1 MVLWHAFNSLPT
13 WHRKMVLI
21 LSILVMMLAAWPSER
36 AVATR
41 VDDNEL
47 AVDQQVDDNELA
59 VDQQVDDNELAVDQ
73 QVDEE
78 ALLARAEPVTP
89 PKPRY
94 VTRQVKVRS
103 GDNMGVIFQRL
114 GLSTADLHLIDQLEG
129 TDTLRLL
136 RPGQELTF
144 KLTQGG
150 ELHSLYY
157 PHSLEQALKVS
168 RKDDSFTARAVRLE
182 LDTREASAQGS
193 IRSSFWGAAV
203 EAGMTEDQIMDLA
216 AIFGW
221 DIDFA
226 QDLQPGDSFRV
237 LFEEKYQD
245 EERVASGD
253 ILAAEFI
260 NQGEIYRAVLSEDG
274 NYYTPAGKAMRK
286 SFLRAPVNFKYISSN
301 FNPRRL
307 HPVTGKVRPHNG
319 IDYVAPVGTPIM
331 AAGGGSVVAAGYN
344 QFNGNY
350 VFIKHAGNYVTKYL
364 HLSKR
369 TVNKGQRV
377 KQGQTIGLLGGTG
390 RVTGP
395 HLHYEFVVGGIHK
408 NPRTLILPQA
418 ETLSGNA
425 LSLFKVQARQQLAK
439 LEQPQLQLA
448 QRRDAS

>member
-1 MVLWHAFNSLPT
+1 MVIWHAFNSLPH

-21 LSILVMMLAAWPSER
+21 LSIMVMMLAAWPSEQ

-41 VDDNEL
+41 VDDNG
-47 AVDQQVDDNELA
+47 NELA
-59 VDQQVDDNELAVDQ
+59 IEQ

-78 ALLARAEPVTP
+78 ALLAEAKPVAP
-89 PKPRY
+89 PKPSY
-94 VTRQVKVRS
+94 ITKQVKVRS

-114 GLSTADLHLIDQLEG
+114 GLSTTDLHLIDQLKG

-136 RPGQELTF
+136 KPGQELTF
-144 KLTQGG
+144 KLTKDG

-168 RKDDSFTARAVRLE
+168 RKADSFVARPVKLE
-182 LDTREASAQGS
+182 LDTREQVAKGE

-203 EAGMTEDQIMDLA
+203 DAGMTEDQIMDLA

-237 LFEEKYQD
+237 VYEEKYQD
-245 EERVASGD
+245 DERVASGD
-253 ILAAEFI
+253 ILAAEFV
-260 NQGEIYRAVLSEDG
+260 NQGATYRAVLNEDG
-274 NYYTPAGKAMRK
+274 NYYTPDGKAMRK

-331 AAGGGSVVAAGYN
+331 AAGSGSVVAAGYN

-377 KQGQTIGLLGGTG
+377 KQGQTIGNLGGTG

-395 HLHYEFVVGGIHK
+395 HLHYEFVVGGVHK
-408 NPRTLILPQA
+408 NPRTLNLPQA
-418 ETLSGNA
+418 ETLSGRA
-425 LSLFKVQARQQLAK
+425 LANFKAQAMPQLAK
-439 LEQPQLQLA
+439 LDSPELQLA
-448 QRRDAS
+448 QNKRANGGN

>member
-1 MVLWHAFNSLPT
+1 MVIWHAFNSLPT

-21 LSILVMMLAAWPSER
+21 LSILVMMLAAWPSEQ

-41 VDDNEL
+41 VDDNG
-47 AVDQQVDDNELA
+47 NELA
-59 VDQQVDDNELAVDQ
+59 LRQPAAAAAAT
-73 QVDEE
+73 DEFE
-78 ALLARAEPVTP
+78 AAQPLTP

-94 VTRQVKVRS
+94 ITKQVKVRR
-103 GDNMGVIFQRL
+103 GDNMGVIFQRI
-114 GLSTADLHLIDQLEG
+114 GLNTTDLHLIDQLDG
-129 TDTLRLL
+129 SDPLRMLQ
-136 RPGQELTF
+136 PGQELTF
-144 KLTQGG
+144 KLTEQG

-168 RKDDSFTARAVRLE
+168 RKDDGFVARPVRLE
-182 LDTREASAQGS
+182 LDTREQVAKGE
-193 IRSSFWGAAV
+193 IRSSFWGAAS

-237 LFEEKYQD
+237 VYEDKFQD
-245 EERVASGD
+245 DERVASGD

-260 NQGEIYRAVLSEDG
+260 NQGAIYRAVLNQDG
-274 NYYTPAGKAMRK
+274 NYYTPEGKAMRK

-331 AAGGGSVVAAGYN
+331 AAGSGSVVAAGYN

-395 HLHYEFVVGGIHK
+395 HLHYEFVVGGVHK
-408 NPRTLILPQA
+408 NPRTLTLPQA
-418 ETLSGNA
+418 ETLTGRA
-425 LSLFKVQARQQLAK
+425 LASFKAEAKPQLAK
-439 LEQPQLQLA
+439 LDSNELQLA
-448 QRRDAS
+448 QNKRDSNGS

>member
-1 MVLWHAFNSLPT
+1 MVIWHAFNSLPT

-21 LSILVMMLAAWPSER
+21 LSILVMMLAAWPSEQ

-41 VDDNEL
+41 VDDNG
-47 AVDQQVDDNELA
+47 NELA
-59 VDQQVDDNELAVDQ
+59 LRQPADAAAANDEL
-73 QVDEE
+73 E
-78 ALLARAEPVTP
+78 AAQPLTP

-94 VTRQVKVRS
+94 ITKQVKVRR
-103 GDNMGVIFQRL
+103 GDNMGVIFQRI
-114 GLSTADLHLIDQLEG
+114 GLSTTDLHLIDQLDG
-129 TDTLRLL
+129 SDPLRMLQ
-136 RPGQELTF
+136 PGQELTF
-144 KLTQGG
+144 KLTEQG

-168 RKDDSFTARAVRLE
+168 RKDDSFVARSVKLE
-182 LDTREASAQGS
+182 LDTREQVAKGE
-193 IRSSFWGAAV
+193 IRSSFWGAAS

-237 LFEEKYQD
+237 VYEDKYQD
-245 EERVASGD
+245 DERVASGD

-260 NQGEIYRAVLSEDG
+260 NQGAIYRAVLNQDG
-274 NYYTPAGKAMRK
+274 NYYTPEGKAMRK

-395 HLHYEFVVGGIHK
+395 HLHYEFVVGGVHK
-408 NPRTLILPQA
+408 NPRTLNLPQA
-418 ETLSGNA
+418 ETLTGRA
-425 LSLFKVQARQQLAK
+425 LASFKAQARPQLAK
-439 LEQPQLQLA
+439 LDSTDLQLA
-448 QRRDAS
+448 QNQRDSNGS

>member
-1 MVLWHAFNSLPT
+1 
-13 WHRKMVLI
+13 
-21 LSILVMMLAAWPSER
+21 
-36 AVATR
+36 
-41 VDDNEL
+41 
-47 AVDQQVDDNELA
+47 
-59 VDQQVDDNELAVDQ
+59 
-73 QVDEE
+73 
-78 ALLARAEPVTP
+78 
-89 PKPRY
+89 
-94 VTRQVKVRS
+94 
-103 GDNMGVIFQRL
+103 
-114 GLSTADLHLIDQLEG
+114 
-129 TDTLRLL
+129 
-136 RPGQELTF
+136 
-144 KLTQGG
+144 
-150 ELHSLYY
+150 
-157 PHSLEQALKVS
+157 
-168 RKDDSFTARAVRLE
+168 
-182 LDTREASAQGS
+182 
-193 IRSSFWGAAV
+193 SSFWGAAV

-237 LFEEKYQD
+237 VYQEKFQD
-245 EERVASGD
+245 DERVASGD

-260 NQGEIYRAVLSEDG
+260 NQGAIYRAVLNDDG
-274 NYYTPAGKAMRK
+274 NYYTPEGKAMRK

-377 KQGQTIGLLGGTG
+377 KQGQTIGTLGGTG

-408 NPRTLILPQA
+408 NPRTLNLPQA
-418 ETLSGNA
+418 ETLTGRELAN
-425 LSLFKVQARQQLAK
+425 FKLLATPQLAK
-439 LEQPQLQLA
+439 LDQLDKPELQLA
-448 QRRDAS
+448 QNKRDSNGS

>member
-1 MVLWHAFNSLPT
+1 MVIWHAFNSLPT

-21 LSILVMMLAAWPSER
+21 LSILVMMLAAWPSEQ

-41 VDDNEL
+41 VDDNG
-47 AVDQQVDDNELA
+47 NELA
-59 VDQQVDDNELAVDQ
+59 LRQPADAAAATDEL
-73 QVDEE
+73 E
-78 ALLARAEPVTP
+78 AAQSLSP

-94 VTRQVKVRS
+94 ITKQVKVRR
-103 GDNMGVIFQRL
+103 GDNMGVIFQRI
-114 GLSTADLHLIDQLEG
+114 GLNTTDLHLIDQLDG
-129 TDTLRLL
+129 SDPLRMLQ
-136 RPGQELTF
+136 PGQELTF
-144 KLTQGG
+144 KLTEQG

-168 RKDDSFTARAVRLE
+168 RKDDGFVARPVRLE
-182 LDTREASAQGS
+182 LDTREQVAKGE
-193 IRSSFWGAAV
+193 IRSSFWGAAS

-237 LFEEKYQD
+237 VYEDKYQD
-245 EERVASGD
+245 DERVASGD

-260 NQGEIYRAVLSEDG
+260 NQGAIYRAVLNQDG
-274 NYYTPAGKAMRK
+274 NYYTPEGKAMRK

-331 AAGGGSVVAAGYN
+331 AAGSGSVVAAGYN

-395 HLHYEFVVGGIHK
+395 HLHYEFVVGGVHK
-408 NPRTLILPQA
+408 NPRTLTLPQA
-418 ETLSGNA
+418 ETLTGRA
-425 LSLFKVQARQQLAK
+425 LASFKAEARPQLAK
-439 LEQPQLQLA
+439 LDSNELQLA
-448 QRRDAS
+448 QNKRDSNGS

>member
-1 MVLWHAFNSLPT
+1 MIIWNAFNSLPT

-21 LSILVMMLAAWPSER
+21 LSIMVMMLAAWPSEQ

-41 VDDNEL
+41 VNGDEQL
-47 AVDQQVDDNELA
+47 ADASPLDEGEAQPQALA
-59 VDQQVDDNELAVDQ
+59 ER
-73 QVDEE
+73 
-78 ALLARAEPVTP
+78 RA
-89 PKPRY
+89 KPSY
-94 VTRQVKVRS
+94 ITKQVKVRA
-103 GDNMGVIFQRL
+103 GDNMQVIFQRL
-114 GLSTADLHLIDQLEG
+114 GLSAGDLYLIAQLDA
-129 TDTLRLL
+129 TNPLRALQ
-136 RPGQELTF
+136 PGQELTF
-144 KLTQGG
+144 KLTRNGD
-150 ELHSLYY
+150 LHSLYY

-168 RKDDSFTARAVRLE
+168 RKAEGFVARAVKLE
-182 LDTREASAQGS
+182 LDTREQVARGE

-203 EAGMTEDQIMDLA
+203 EAGMNEDQIMDLA

-237 LFEEKYQD
+237 VYQEKYQD
-245 EERVASGD
+245 DERVASGD
-253 ILAAEFI
+253 ILAAEFV
-260 NQGEIYRAVLSEDG
+260 NQGAAYRAVLNEDG
-274 NYYTPAGKAMRK
+274 NYYTPEGKAMRK

-307 HPVTGKVRPHNG
+307 HPVTGKIRPHNG

-331 AAGGGSVVAAGYN
+331 AAGSGSVVAAGYN

-377 KQGQTIGLLGGTG
+377 KQGQTIGNLGGTG

-395 HLHYEFVVGGIHK
+395 HLHYEFVVGGVHK
-408 NPRTLILPQA
+408 NPRTLSLPQA
-418 ETLSGNA
+418 ETLTGRELAS
-425 LSLFKVQARQQLAK
+425 FKAQAMPQLAK
-439 LEQPQLQLA
+439 LGSPELQLA
-448 QRRDAS
+448 QNKRDNGGS

>member
-21 LSILVMMLAAWPSER
+21 LSIMIMMLAAWPSEQ

-41 VDDNEL
+41 VDDN
-47 AVDQQVDDNELA
+47 DNELA
-59 VDQQVDDNELAVDQ
+59 VEQR
-73 QVDEE
+73 VDEE

-89 PKPRY
+89 PKPSY
-94 VTRQVKVRS
+94 VTKQVKVRR
-103 GDNMGVIFQRL
+103 GDNMQVIFQRL
-114 GLSTADLHLIDQLEG
+114 GLSASDLYLIAQLEA
-129 TDTLRLL
+129 TNPLRTLQ
-136 RPGQELTF
+136 PGQELTF
-144 KLTQGG
+144 KLTRNGD
-150 ELHSLYY
+150 LHSLYY

-168 RKDDSFTARAVRLE
+168 RKAEGFVARPVKLE
-182 LDTREASAQGS
+182 LDTREQVARGE

-203 EAGMTEDQIMDLA
+203 DAGMTEDQIMDLA

-237 LFEEKYQD
+237 VYQDKYQD
-245 EERVASGD
+245 DERVASGD
-253 ILAAEFI
+253 ILAAEFV
-260 NQGEIYRAVLSEDG
+260 NQGAIYRAVLNTDG
-274 NYYTPAGKAMRK
+274 NYYTPDGKAMRK

-331 AAGGGSVVAAGYN
+331 AAGSGSVVAAGYN

-395 HLHYEFVVGGIHK
+395 HLHYEFVVGGVHK
-408 NPRTLILPQA
+408 NPRTLTLPQA
-418 ETLSGNA
+418 ETLSGRA
-425 LSLFKVQARQQLAK
+425 LANFKAQAMPQLAK
-439 LEQPQLQLA
+439 LDSTELQLA
-448 QRRDAS
+448 QNKRDSNGG

>member
-1 MVLWHAFNSLPT
+1 MVIWHAFNSLPH

-21 LSILVMMLAAWPSER
+21 LSIMIMMLAAWPSEQ

-41 VDDNEL
+41 VDENGNEIAL
-47 AVDQQVDDNELA
+47 RQQQEENGDDNLPQDDITADA
-59 VDQQVDDNELAVDQ
+59 VQPA
-73 QVDEE
+73 
-78 ALLARAEPVTP
+78 TP
-89 PKPRY
+89 PKPSY
-94 VTRQVKVRS
+94 VTKHVKVRR

-114 GLSTADLHLIDQLEG
+114 GLSTTDLHLIDQL
-129 TDTLRLL
+129 DDSNPLRMLQ
-136 RPGQELTF
+136 PGQELTF
-144 KLTQGG
+144 KLTEDGQ
-150 ELHSLYY
+150 LHSLYY

-168 RKDDSFTARAVRLE
+168 RKDDTFVARSVKIA
-182 LDTREASAQGS
+182 LDTREQVTKGE
-193 IRSSFWGAAV
+193 IRSSFWSSAV

-237 LFEEKYQD
+237 VYEDKFRD
-245 EERVASGD
+245 DERVASGD
-253 ILAAEFI
+253 ILAAEFV
-260 NQGEIYRAVLSEDG
+260 NQGTAYRAVLNEDG
-274 NYYTPAGKAMRK
+274 NYYTPEGKAMRK

-307 HPVTGKVRPHNG
+307 HPVTGKIRPHNG

-331 AAGGGSVVAAGYN
+331 AAGSGNVVAAGYN

-395 HLHYEFVVGGIHK
+395 HLHYEFVVGGVHK
-408 NPRTLILPQA
+408 NPRTLNLPQA
-418 ETLSGNA
+418 ESLSGRELANFRKLA
-425 LSLFKVQARQQLAK
+425 TPQLAK
-439 LEQPQLQLA
+439 LDSPELQLA
-448 QRRDAS
+448 QNKRESRGN

>member
-1 MVLWHAFNSLPT
+1 MIIWNAFNSLPT

-21 LSILVMMLAAWPSER
+21 LSIMVMMLAAWPSEQ

-41 VDDNEL
+41 VNDDEPL
-47 AVDQQVDDNELA
+47 ADASPLEDGEAQPQALA
-59 VDQQVDDNELAVDQ
+59 QKSA
-73 QVDEE
+73 
-78 ALLARAEPVTP
+78 
-89 PKPRY
+89 KPSY
-94 VTRQVKVRS
+94 VTKQVKVRA
-103 GDNMGVIFQRL
+103 GDNMQVIFQRL
-114 GLSTADLHLIDQLEG
+114 GLSASDLYLIAQLEA
-129 TDTLRLL
+129 TNPLRTLQ
-136 RPGQELTF
+136 PGQELTF
-144 KLTQGG
+144 KLTKSGDLQ
-150 ELHSLYY
+150 SLYY

-168 RKDDSFTARAVRLE
+168 RKAEGFVAKPVKLE
-182 LDTREASAQGS
+182 LDTREQVAKGE
-193 IRSSFWGAAV
+193 IRSSFWGAAA

-237 LFEEKYQD
+237 VYQDKYQD
-245 EERVASGD
+245 DERVASGD

-260 NQGEIYRAVLSEDG
+260 NQGAIYRAVLNEDG
-274 NYYTPAGKAMRK
+274 NYYTPEGKAMRK

-350 VFIKHAGNYVTKYL
+350 VFIKHAGNFVTKYL

-395 HLHYEFVVGGIHK
+395 HLHYEFVVGGVHK
-408 NPRTLILPQA
+408 NPRTLNLPQA
-418 ETLSGNA
+418 ETLSGRELANFRA
-425 LSLFKVQARQQLAK
+425 MAMPQLAK
-439 LEQPQLQLA
+439 LGSSELQLA
-448 QRRDAS
+448 QHKQDSGDI

>member
-1 MVLWHAFNSLPT
+1 MIIWNAFNALPT

-21 LSILVMMLAAWPSER
+21 LSIMVMMLAAWPSER

-41 VDDNEL
+41 VDDNSGEL
-47 AVDQQVDDNELA
+47 AAESQPDDA
-59 VDQQVDDNELAVDQ
+59 D
-73 QVDEE
+73 
-78 ALLARAEPVTP
+78 LLAQTTTP
-89 PKPRY
+89 PKPHY
-94 VTRQVKVRS
+94 ITKQVKVRR
-103 GDNMGVIFQRL
+103 GDNMGVIFQRI
-114 GLSTADLHLIDQLEG
+114 GLSTTDLHLIDQLDG
-129 TDTLRLL
+129 SDPLRMLQ
-136 RPGQELTF
+136 PGQELTF
-144 KLTQGG
+144 KLTENGDLQ
-150 ELHSLYY
+150 SLYY

-168 RKDDSFTARAVRLE
+168 RKADTFLARNLKIA
-182 LDTREASAQGS
+182 LDTREQVSKGE

-237 LFEEKYQD
+237 VYEDKFRD
-245 EERVASGD
+245 DERVASGD
-253 ILAAEFI
+253 ILAAEFV
-260 NQGEIYRAVLSEDG
+260 NDGAIYRAVLNRDG
-274 NYYTPAGKAMRK
+274 NYYTPEGKAMRK

-307 HPVTGKVRPHNG
+307 HPVTGKIRPHNG

-331 AAGGGSVVAAGYN
+331 AAGSGSVVAAGYN

-364 HLSKR
+364 HLTKR

-377 KQGQTIGLLGGTG
+377 KQGQTIGTLGGTG

-408 NPRTLILPQA
+408 NPRTLTLPQA
-418 ETLSGNA
+418 ETLSGRELAN
-425 LSLFKVQARQQLAK
+425 FKKLAMPQLAK
-439 LEQPQLQLA
+439 LDNPELQLA
-448 QRRDAS
+448 QNKRDSRGN

>member
-1 MVLWHAFNSLPT
+1 MVIWHAFNSLPT

-21 LSILVMMLAAWPSER
+21 LSILVMMLAAWPSEQ

-41 VDDNEL
+41 VDDNG
-47 AVDQQVDDNELA
+47 NELA
-59 VDQQVDDNELAVDQ
+59 LRQPADAAAANDEL
-73 QVDEE
+73 E
-78 ALLARAEPVTP
+78 AAQPLTP

-94 VTRQVKVRS
+94 ITKQVKVRR
-103 GDNMGVIFQRL
+103 GDNMGVIFQRI
-114 GLSTADLHLIDQLEG
+114 GLSTTDLHLIDQLDG
-129 TDTLRLL
+129 SDPLRMLQ
-136 RPGQELTF
+136 PGQELTF
-144 KLTQGG
+144 KLTEQG

-168 RKDDSFTARAVRLE
+168 RKDDSFVARSVKLE
-182 LDTREASAQGS
+182 LDTREQVAKGE
-193 IRSSFWGAAV
+193 IRSSFWGAAS

-237 LFEEKYQD
+237 VYEDKFQD
-245 EERVASGD
+245 DERVASGD

-260 NQGEIYRAVLSEDG
+260 NQGAIYRAVLNQDG
-274 NYYTPAGKAMRK
+274 NYYTPEGKAMRK

-395 HLHYEFVVGGIHK
+395 HLHYEFVVGGVHK
-408 NPRTLILPQA
+408 NPRTLNLPQA
-418 ETLSGNA
+418 ETLTGRA
-425 LSLFKVQARQQLAK
+425 LASFKAQARPQLAK
-439 LEQPQLQLA
+439 LDSTDLQLA
-448 QRRDAS
+448 QNQRDSNGS

>member
-1 MVLWHAFNSLPT
+1 MIIWNAFNSLPT

-21 LSILVMMLAAWPSER
+21 LSILVMMLAAWPSEQ

-41 VDDNEL
+41 VDGEQEETATLDQAEAQPQAL
-47 AVDQQVDDNELA
+47 AQQ
-59 VDQQVDDNELAVDQ
+59 
-73 QVDEE
+73 
-78 ALLARAEPVTP
+78 T
-89 PKPRY
+89 PKPSY
-94 VTRQVKVRS
+94 ITRLVKVRQ

-114 GLSTADLHLIDQLEG
+114 GLSTTDLHLIDQIDEAN
-129 TDTLRLL
+129 TLRML

-144 KLTQGG
+144 KLTQSGA
-150 ELHSLYY
+150 LHSLYY

-168 RKDDSFTARAVRLE
+168 RKDDGFVARPVKLE
-182 LDTREASAQGS
+182 LDTREQVARGE
-193 IRSSFWGAAV
+193 IRSSFWGAAA

-237 LFEEKYQD
+237 VYEDKYQD

-260 NQGEIYRAVLSEDG
+260 NQGAIYRAVLNEDG
-274 NYYTPAGKAMRK
+274 NYYTPEGKAMRK

-331 AAGGGSVVAAGYN
+331 AAGSGNVVAAGYN

-377 KQGQTIGLLGGTG
+377 RQGQTIGLLGGTG

-395 HLHYEFVVGGIHK
+395 HLHYEFVVGGVHK
-408 NPRTLILPQA
+408 NPRTLDLPQA
-418 ETLSGNA
+418 ETLSGRA
-425 LSLFKVQARQQLAK
+425 LASFKAQSQPQLAK
-439 LEQPQLQLA
+439 LDGGELQLA
-448 QRRDAS
+448 RHKADDES

>member
-1 MVLWHAFNSLPT
+1 MVIWHAFNSLPH

-21 LSILVMMLAAWPSER
+21 LSIMIMMLAAWPSEQ

-41 VDDNEL
+41 VDENGNEIAL
-47 AVDQQVDDNELA
+47 QEEGSDDKQPSADISADAQQPL
-59 VDQQVDDNELAVDQ
+59 
-73 QVDEE
+73 
-78 ALLARAEPVTP
+78 TP
-89 PKPRY
+89 PKPTY
-94 VTRQVKVRS
+94 ITKQVKVRS
-103 GDNMGVIFQRL
+103 GDNMGVIFQRI
-114 GLSTADLHLIDQLEG
+114 GLSTTDLHLIDQLDG
-129 TDTLRLL
+129 SDPLRMLQ
-136 RPGQELTF
+136 PGQELTF
-144 KLTQGG
+144 KLTEDGQ
-150 ELHSLYY
+150 LHSLYY

-168 RKDDSFTARAVRLE
+168 RKDDTFVARNVKIA
-182 LDTREASAQGS
+182 LDTREQVSKGE

-203 EAGMTEDQIMDLA
+203 DAGMTEDQIMDLA

-237 LFEEKYQD
+237 VYEDKFRD
-245 EERVASGD
+245 DERVASGD
-253 ILAAEFI
+253 ILAAEFV
-260 NQGEIYRAVLSEDG
+260 NQGTAYRAVLNEDG
-274 NYYTPAGKAMRK
+274 NYYTPEGKAMRK

-307 HPVTGKVRPHNG
+307 HPVTGKIRPHNG

-331 AAGGGSVVAAGYN
+331 AAGSGSVVAAGYN

-395 HLHYEFVVGGIHK
+395 HLHYEFVVGGVHK
-408 NPRTLILPQA
+408 NPRTLTLPQA
-418 ETLSGNA
+418 ESLSGRELANFRKLA
-425 LSLFKVQARQQLAK
+425 TPQLAK
-439 LEQPQLQLA
+439 LASPELQLA
-448 QRRDAS
+448 QNKRESRGS

>member
-1 MVLWHAFNSLPT
+1 MVIWHAFNSLPH

-21 LSILVMMLAAWPSER
+21 LSIMVMMLAAWPSEQ

-41 VDDNEL
+41 VDDNG
-47 AVDQQVDDNELA
+47 NELA
-59 VDQQVDDNELAVDQ
+59 MEQ

-78 ALLARAEPVTP
+78 ALLAEAKPVAP
-89 PKPRY
+89 PKPSY
-94 VTRQVKVRS
+94 ITKQVKVRS

-114 GLSTADLHLIDQLEG
+114 GLSTTDLHLIDQLNG

-136 RPGQELTF
+136 KPGQELTF
-144 KLTQGG
+144 KLTKDG

-168 RKDDSFTARAVRLE
+168 RKADSFVARPVKLE
-182 LDTREASAQGS
+182 LDTREQVAKGE

-203 EAGMTEDQIMDLA
+203 DAGMTEDQIMDLA

-237 LFEEKYQD
+237 VYEEKYQD
-245 EERVASGD
+245 DERVASGD
-253 ILAAEFI
+253 ILAAEFV
-260 NQGEIYRAVLSEDG
+260 NQGATYRAVLNEDG
-274 NYYTPAGKAMRK
+274 NYYTPDGKAMRK

-331 AAGGGSVVAAGYN
+331 AAGSGSVVAAGYN

-395 HLHYEFVVGGIHK
+395 HLHYEFVVGGVHK
-408 NPRTLILPQA
+408 NPRTLNLPQA
-418 ETLSGNA
+418 ESLSGRA
-425 LSLFKVQARQQLAK
+425 LANFKAQAMPQLAK
-439 LEQPQLQLA
+439 LDSPELQLA
-448 QRRDAS
+448 QNKRANGGS

>member
-1 MVLWHAFNSLPT
+1 MVIWHAFNSLPT

-21 LSILVMMLAAWPSER
+21 LSILVMMLAAWPSEQ

-41 VDDNEL
+41 VDDNG
-47 AVDQQVDDNELA
+47 NELA
-59 VDQQVDDNELAVDQ
+59 LRQPADAAAANDEL
-73 QVDEE
+73 E
-78 ALLARAEPVTP
+78 AAQPLTP

-94 VTRQVKVRS
+94 ITKQVKVRR
-103 GDNMGVIFQRL
+103 GDNMGVIFQRI
-114 GLSTADLHLIDQLEG
+114 GLSTTDLHLIDQLDG
-129 TDTLRLL
+129 SDPLRMLQ
-136 RPGQELTF
+136 PGQELTF
-144 KLTQGG
+144 KLTEQG

-168 RKDDSFTARAVRLE
+168 RKDDSFVAKSVKLE
-182 LDTREASAQGS
+182 LDTREQVAKGE
-193 IRSSFWGAAV
+193 IRSSFWGAAS

-237 LFEEKYQD
+237 VYEDKFQD
-245 EERVASGD
+245 DERVASGD

-260 NQGEIYRAVLSEDG
+260 NQGAIYRAVLNQDG
-274 NYYTPAGKAMRK
+274 NYYTPEGKAMRK

-301 FNPRRL
+301 FNPHRL

-395 HLHYEFVVGGIHK
+395 HLHYEFVVGGVHK
-408 NPRTLILPQA
+408 NPRTLTLPQA
-418 ETLSGNA
+418 ETLTGRA
-425 LSLFKVQARQQLAK
+425 LASFKAQARPQLAK
-439 LEQPQLQLA
+439 LDSTDLQLA
-448 QRRDAS
+448 QNQRDSNGS

>member
-1 MVLWHAFNSLPT
+1 MVIWHAFNALPH

-21 LSILVMMLAAWPSER
+21 LSIMIMMLAAWPSEQ

-41 VDDNEL
+41 VDENGNEIAL
-47 AVDQQVDDNELA
+47 RQQQEENGDDNLPQDDITADA
-59 VDQQVDDNELAVDQ
+59 VQPA
-73 QVDEE
+73 
-78 ALLARAEPVTP
+78 TP
-89 PKPRY
+89 PKPNY
-94 VTRQVKVRS
+94 VTKHVKVRR

-114 GLSTADLHLIDQLEG
+114 GLSTTDLHLIDQL
-129 TDTLRLL
+129 DDSNPLRMLQ
-136 RPGQELTF
+136 PGQELTF
-144 KLTQGG
+144 KLTEDGQ
-150 ELHSLYY
+150 LHSLYY

-168 RKDDSFTARAVRLE
+168 RKDDTFVARSVKIA
-182 LDTREASAQGS
+182 LDTREQVTKGE
-193 IRSSFWGAAV
+193 IRSSFWSSAV

-237 LFEEKYQD
+237 VYEDKFRD
-245 EERVASGD
+245 DERVASGD
-253 ILAAEFI
+253 ILAAEFV
-260 NQGEIYRAVLSEDG
+260 NQGTAYRAVLNEDG
-274 NYYTPAGKAMRK
+274 NYYTPEGKAMRK

-307 HPVTGKVRPHNG
+307 HPVTGKIRPHNG

-331 AAGGGSVVAAGYN
+331 AAGSGNVVAAGYN

-395 HLHYEFVVGGIHK
+395 HLHYEFVVGGVHK
-408 NPRTLILPQA
+408 NPRTLNLPQA
-418 ETLSGNA
+418 ESLSGRELANFRKLA
-425 LSLFKVQARQQLAK
+425 TPQLAK
-439 LEQPQLQLA
+439 LDNPELQLA
-448 QRRDAS
+448 QNKRDSRGN

>member
-1 MVLWHAFNSLPT
+1 MVLWHAFNSLPH

-21 LSILVMMLAAWPSER
+21 LSIMVMMLAAWPSEQ

-41 VDDNEL
+41 VDDN
-47 AVDQQVDDNELA
+47 DNELA
-59 VDQQVDDNELAVDQ
+59 VEQ

-78 ALLARAEPVTP
+78 AQLARAEPVTP

-103 GDNMGVIFQRL
+103 GDNMGLIFQRL

-136 RPGQELTF
+136 KPGQELTF
-144 KLTQGG
+144 KLTKGG

-157 PHSLEQALKVS
+157 PHSLEQALKVN
-168 RKDDSFTARAVRLE
+168 RRDDGFVARPVKIE
-182 LDTREASAQGS
+182 LDTREQVAQGE
-193 IRSSFWGAAV
+193 IRSSFWSSAV

-237 LFEEKYQD
+237 VYQDKYQD
-245 EERVASGD
+245 DERVASGD
-253 ILAAEFI
+253 ILAAEFV
-260 NQGEIYRAVLSEDG
+260 NQGAIYRAVLNTDG
-274 NYYTPAGKAMRK
+274 NYYTPDGKAMRK

-395 HLHYEFVVGGIHK
+395 HLHYEFVVGGVHK
-408 NPRTLILPQA
+408 NPRTLNLPQA
-418 ETLSGNA
+418 ESLSGRA
-425 LSLFKVQARQQLAK
+425 LASFKAQAMPQLAK
-439 LEQPQLQLA
+439 LDSPELQLA
-448 QRRDAS
+448 RNKGNGDDS

>member
-1 MVLWHAFNSLPT
+1 
-13 WHRKMVLI
+13 MVLI
-21 LSILVMMLAAWPSER
+21 LSIMIMMLAAWPSEQ

-41 VDDNEL
+41 VDDN
-47 AVDQQVDDNELA
+47 DNELA
-59 VDQQVDDNELAVDQ
+59 VEQR
-73 QVDEE
+73 VDEE

-89 PKPRY
+89 PKPSY
-94 VTRQVKVRS
+94 VTKQVKVRR
-103 GDNMGVIFQRL
+103 GDNMQVIFQRL
-114 GLSTADLHLIDQLEG
+114 GLSASDLYLIAQLEA
-129 TDTLRLL
+129 TNPLRTLQ
-136 RPGQELTF
+136 PGQELTF
-144 KLTQGG
+144 KLTRNGD
-150 ELHSLYY
+150 LHSLYY

-168 RKDDSFTARAVRLE
+168 RKAEGFVARPVKLE
-182 LDTREASAQGS
+182 LDTREQVARGE

-203 EAGMTEDQIMDLA
+203 DAGMTEDQIMDLA

-237 LFEEKYQD
+237 VYEEKYQD
-245 EERVASGD
+245 DERVASGD
-253 ILAAEFI
+253 ILAAEFV
-260 NQGEIYRAVLSEDG
+260 NQGATYRAVLNEDG
-274 NYYTPAGKAMRK
+274 NYYTPEGKAMRK

-331 AAGGGSVVAAGYN
+331 AAGSGSVVAAGYN

-395 HLHYEFVVGGIHK
+395 HLHYEFVVGGVHK
-408 NPRTLILPQA
+408 NPRTLTLPQA
-418 ETLSGNA
+418 ETLSGRA
-425 LSLFKVQARQQLAK
+425 LANFKAQAMPQLAK
-439 LEQPQLQLA
+439 LDSTELQLA
-448 QRRDAS
+448 QNKRDSNGG

>member
-41 VDDNEL
+41 VDDN
-47 AVDQQVDDNELA
+47 DNERA
-59 VDQQVDDNELAVDQ
+59 VEQ

-425 LSLFKVQARQQLAK
+425 LSRFKVQARQQLAK

>member
-1 MVLWHAFNSLPT
+1 MIIWNAFNSLPT

-21 LSILVMMLAAWPSER
+21 LSIMVMMLAAWPSEQ

-41 VDDNEL
+41 VNGDEQL
-47 AVDQQVDDNELA
+47 ADTSPLDEGEAQPQALA
-59 VDQQVDDNELAVDQ
+59 ER
-73 QVDEE
+73 
-78 ALLARAEPVTP
+78 RA
-89 PKPRY
+89 KPSY
-94 VTRQVKVRS
+94 ITKQVKVRA
-103 GDNMGVIFQRL
+103 GDNMQVIFQRL
-114 GLSTADLHLIDQLEG
+114 GLSAGDLYLIAQLDA
-129 TDTLRLL
+129 TNPLRALQ
-136 RPGQELTF
+136 PGQELTF
-144 KLTQGG
+144 KLTRNGD
-150 ELHSLYY
+150 LHSLYY

-168 RKDDSFTARAVRLE
+168 RKAEGFVARAVKLE
-182 LDTREASAQGS
+182 LDTREQVARGE

-203 EAGMTEDQIMDLA
+203 EAGMNEDQIMDLA

-237 LFEEKYQD
+237 VYQEKYQD
-245 EERVASGD
+245 DERVASGD
-253 ILAAEFI
+253 ILAAEFV
-260 NQGEIYRAVLSEDG
+260 NQGAAYRAVLNEDG
-274 NYYTPAGKAMRK
+274 NYYTPEGKAMRK

-307 HPVTGKVRPHNG
+307 HPVTGKIRPHNG

-331 AAGGGSVVAAGYN
+331 AAGSGSVVAAGYN

-377 KQGQTIGLLGGTG
+377 KQGQTIGNLGGTG

-395 HLHYEFVVGGIHK
+395 HLHYEFVVGGVHK
-408 NPRTLILPQA
+408 NPRTLSLPQA
-418 ETLSGNA
+418 ETLTGRELAS
-425 LSLFKVQARQQLAK
+425 FKAQAMPQLAK
-439 LEQPQLQLA
+439 LGSPELQLA
-448 QRRDAS
+448 QNKRDNGGS

>member
-1 MVLWHAFNSLPT
+1 MIIWNAFNSLPT

-21 LSILVMMLAAWPSER
+21 LSIMVMMLAAWPSEQ

-41 VDDNEL
+41 VNDDDPL
-47 AVDQQVDDNELA
+47 ADASPLDDGEAQPQALA
-59 VDQQVDDNELAVDQ
+59 QKA
-73 QVDEE
+73 
-78 ALLARAEPVTP
+78 A
-89 PKPRY
+89 KPSY
-94 VTRQVKVRS
+94 VTKQVKVRA
-103 GDNMGVIFQRL
+103 GDNMQVIFQRL
-114 GLSTADLHLIDQLEG
+114 GLSASDLYLIAQLE
-129 TDTLRLL
+129 TTNPLRTLQ
-136 RPGQELTF
+136 PGQELTF
-144 KLTQGG
+144 KLTKGG
-150 ELHSLYY
+150 DLHSLYY

-168 RKDDSFTARAVRLE
+168 RKAEGFVARQVKLE
-182 LDTREASAQGS
+182 LDTREQVAKGE
-193 IRSSFWGAAV
+193 IRSSFWGAAA

-237 LFEEKYQD
+237 VYQDKYQD
-245 EERVASGD
+245 DERVASGD

-260 NQGEIYRAVLSEDG
+260 NQGAIYRAVLNEDG
-274 NYYTPAGKAMRK
+274 NYYTPEGKAMRK

-364 HLSKR
+364 HLSKLS
-369 TVNKGQRV
+369 VNKGQRV

-395 HLHYEFVVGGIHK
+395 HLHYEFVVGGVHK
-408 NPRTLILPQA
+408 NPRTLDLPQA
-418 ETLSGNA
+418 ETLSGRELA
-425 LSLFKVQARQQLAK
+425 SFKAQAMPQLAK
-439 LEQPQLQLA
+439 LDSSELQLA
-448 QRRDAS
+448 QHKQDSGGI

>member
-1 MVLWHAFNSLPT
+1 MVIWHAFNSLPT

-21 LSILVMMLAAWPSER
+21 LSILVMMLAAWPSEQ

-41 VDDNEL
+41 VDDNG
-47 AVDQQVDDNELA
+47 NELA
-59 VDQQVDDNELAVDQ
+59 LRQPADAAAANDEL
-73 QVDEE
+73 E
-78 ALLARAEPVTP
+78 AAQPLTP

-94 VTRQVKVRS
+94 ITKQVKVRR
-103 GDNMGVIFQRL
+103 GDNMGVIFQRI
-114 GLSTADLHLIDQLEG
+114 GLNTTDLHLIDQLDG
-129 TDTLRLL
+129 SDPLRMLQ
-136 RPGQELTF
+136 PGQELTF
-144 KLTQGG
+144 KLTEQG

-157 PHSLEQALKVS
+157 PHSLEQARRVS
-168 RKDDSFTARAVRLE
+168 RKDDSFVARSVKRG
-182 LDTREASAQGS
+182 LDTREQVAKGE
-193 IRSSFWGAAV
+193 IRSSFWGAAS

-237 LFEEKYQD
+237 VYEDKYQD
-245 EERVASGD
+245 DERVASGD

-260 NQGEIYRAVLSEDG
+260 NQGAIYRAVLNQDG
-274 NYYTPAGKAMRK
+274 NYYTPEGKAMRK

-395 HLHYEFVVGGIHK
+395 HLHYEFVVGGVHK
-408 NPRTLILPQA
+408 NPRTLNLPQA
-418 ETLSGNA
+418 ETLTGRA
-425 LSLFKVQARQQLAK
+425 LASFKAQARPQLAK
-439 LEQPQLQLA
+439 LDSTELQLA
-448 QRRDAS
+448 QNQRDSNGS

>member
-1 MVLWHAFNSLPT
+1 MVIWHAFNALPH

-21 LSILVMMLAAWPSER
+21 LSIMIMMLAAWPSEQ

-41 VDDNEL
+41 VDENGNEIALREPANDNALNDEL
-47 AVDQQVDDNELA
+47 PA
-59 VDQQVDDNELAVDQ
+59 
-73 QVDEE
+73 E
-78 ALLARAEPVTP
+78 AAQPVTP

-94 VTRQVKVRS
+94 ITKQVKVRR

-114 GLSTADLHLIDQLEG
+114 GLSTTDLHLIDQLEG
-129 TDTLRLL
+129 SDPLRMLQ
-136 RPGQELTF
+136 PGQELTF
-144 KLTQGG
+144 KLTENG

-168 RKDDSFTARAVRLE
+168 RKEETFVARNVKIA
-182 LDTREASAQGS
+182 LDTREQVSKGE

-203 EAGMTEDQIMDLA
+203 DAGMTEDQIMDLA

-237 LFEEKYQD
+237 VYEDKFRD
-245 EERVASGD
+245 DERVASGD
-253 ILAAEFI
+253 ILAAEFV
-260 NQGEIYRAVLSEDG
+260 NQGTAYRAVLNEDG
-274 NYYTPAGKAMRK
+274 NYYTPEGKAMRK

-307 HPVTGKVRPHNG
+307 HPVTGKIRPHNG

-331 AAGGGSVVAAGYN
+331 AAGSGSVVAAGYN

-377 KQGQTIGLLGGTG
+377 KQGQTIGTLGGTG

-408 NPRTLILPQA
+408 NPRTLTLPQA
-418 ETLSGNA
+418 ETLSGRELAN
-425 LSLFKVQARQQLAK
+425 FKKLAMPQLAK
-439 LEQPQLQLA
+439 LDNPELLLA
-448 QRRDAS
+448 QNKRDGRGN

>member
-1 MVLWHAFNSLPT
+1 MVIWHAFNALPH

-21 LSILVMMLAAWPSER
+21 LSIMIMMLAAWPSEQ

-41 VDDNEL
+41 VDENGNEIALREPANDNALNNEL
-47 AVDQQVDDNELA
+47 PA
-59 VDQQVDDNELAVDQ
+59 
-73 QVDEE
+73 E
-78 ALLARAEPVTP
+78 AAQPVTP

-94 VTRQVKVRS
+94 ITKQVKVRR
-103 GDNMGVIFQRL
+103 GDNMGVIFQRI
-114 GLSTADLHLIDQLEG
+114 GLSTTDLHLIDQLEG
-129 TDTLRLL
+129 SDPLRMLQ
-136 RPGQELTF
+136 PGQELTF
-144 KLTQGG
+144 KLTENG

-168 RKDDSFTARAVRLE
+168 RKEETFVARSVKIA
-182 LDTREASAQGS
+182 LDTREQVTKGE
-193 IRSSFWGAAV
+193 IRSSFWSSAV

-237 LFEEKYQD
+237 VYEDKFRD
-245 EERVASGD
+245 DERVASGD
-253 ILAAEFI
+253 ILAAEFV
-260 NQGEIYRAVLSEDG
+260 NQGTAYRAVLNEDG
-274 NYYTPAGKAMRK
+274 NYYTPEGKAMRK

-307 HPVTGKVRPHNG
+307 HPVTGKIRPHNG

-331 AAGGGSVVAAGYN
+331 AAGSGNVVAAGYN

-395 HLHYEFVVGGIHK
+395 HLHYEFVVGGVHK
-408 NPRTLILPQA
+408 NPRTLNLPQA
-418 ETLSGNA
+418 ESLSGRELANFRKLA
-425 LSLFKVQARQQLAK
+425 TPQLAK
-439 LEQPQLQLA
+439 LDSPELQLA
-448 QRRDAS
+448 QNKRESRGN

>member
-1 MVLWHAFNSLPT
+1 MIIWNAFNSLPT

-21 LSILVMMLAAWPSER
+21 LSIMVMMLAAWPSEQ

-41 VDDNEL
+41 VNDDEPL
-47 AVDQQVDDNELA
+47 ADASPLEEGEAQPQALAQQSA
-59 VDQQVDDNELAVDQ
+59 
-73 QVDEE
+73 
-78 ALLARAEPVTP
+78 
-89 PKPRY
+89 KPSY
-94 VTRQVKVRS
+94 ITRQVKVRA
-103 GDNMGVIFQRL
+103 GDNMQVIFQRL
-114 GLSTADLHLIDQLEG
+114 GLSASDLYLIAQLEA
-129 TDTLRLL
+129 TNPLRTLQ
-136 RPGQELTF
+136 PGQELTF
-144 KLTQGG
+144 KLTKGG
-150 ELHSLYY
+150 DLHSLYY

-168 RKDDSFTARAVRLE
+168 RKAEGFVARPVRLE
-182 LDTREASAQGS
+182 LDTREQVAKGE
-193 IRSSFWGAAV
+193 IRSSFWGAAA

-237 LFEEKYQD
+237 VYQEKYQD
-245 EERVASGD
+245 DERVASGD

-260 NQGEIYRAVLSEDG
+260 NQGAIYRAVLNDDG
-274 NYYTPAGKAMRK
+274 NYYTPEGKAMRK

-350 VFIKHAGNYVTKYL
+350 VFIKHAGNFVTKYL

-395 HLHYEFVVGGIHK
+395 HLHYEFVVGGVHK
-408 NPRTLILPQA
+408 NPRTLDLPQA
-418 ETLSGNA
+418 ETLTGRELASFRA
-425 LSLFKVQARQQLAK
+425 QARPQLAK
-439 LEQPQLQLA
+439 LDGNELQLA
-448 QRRDAS
+448 QHKENNGGI

>member
-1 MVLWHAFNSLPT
+1 MVIWHAFNSLPT

-21 LSILVMMLAAWPSER
+21 LSILVMMLAAWPSEQ

-41 VDDNEL
+41 VDDNG
-47 AVDQQVDDNELA
+47 NELA
-59 VDQQVDDNELAVDQ
+59 LRQPADAAAANDEL
-73 QVDEE
+73 E
-78 ALLARAEPVTP
+78 AAQPLTP

-94 VTRQVKVRS
+94 ITKQVKVRS
-103 GDNMGVIFQRL
+103 GDNMGVIFQRI
-114 GLSTADLHLIDQLEG
+114 GLSTTDLHLIDQLEG
-129 TDTLRLL
+129 SDPLRMLQ
-136 RPGQELTF
+136 PGQELTF
-144 KLTQGG
+144 KLTEQG

-168 RKDDSFTARAVRLE
+168 RKDDSFVARSVKLE
-182 LDTREASAQGS
+182 LDTREQVAKGE
-193 IRSSFWGAAV
+193 IRSSFWGAAS

-237 LFEEKYQD
+237 VYQDKYQD
-245 EERVASGD
+245 DERVASGD

-260 NQGEIYRAVLSEDG
+260 NQGAIYRAVLNQDG
-274 NYYTPAGKAMRK
+274 NYYTPEGKAMRK

-331 AAGGGSVVAAGYN
+331 AAGSGSVVAAGYN

-395 HLHYEFVVGGIHK
+395 HLHYEFVVGGVHK
-408 NPRTLILPQA
+408 NPRTLTLPQA
-418 ETLSGNA
+418 ETLTGRA
-425 LSLFKVQARQQLAK
+425 LASFKAQARPQLAK
-439 LEQPQLQLA
+439 LDSTELQLA
-448 QRRDAS
+448 QNQWDSNGS

>member
-21 LSILVMMLAAWPSER
+21 LSIMIMMLAAWPSEQ

-41 VDDNEL
+41 VDDN
-47 AVDQQVDDNELA
+47 VNELA
-59 VDQQVDDNELAVDQ
+59 VEQR
-73 QVDEE
+73 VDEE

-89 PKPRY
+89 PKPSY
-94 VTRQVKVRS
+94 VTKQVKVRR
-103 GDNMGVIFQRL
+103 GDNMQVIFQRL
-114 GLSTADLHLIDQLEG
+114 GLSASDLYLIAQLEA
-129 TDTLRLL
+129 TNPLRTLQ
-136 RPGQELTF
+136 PGQELTF
-144 KLTQGG
+144 KLTRNGD
-150 ELHSLYY
+150 LHSLYY

-168 RKDDSFTARAVRLE
+168 RKAEGFVARPVKLE
-182 LDTREASAQGS
+182 LDTREQVARGE

-203 EAGMTEDQIMDLA
+203 DAGMTEDQIMDLA

-237 LFEEKYQD
+237 VYQDKYQD
-245 EERVASGD
+245 DERVASGD
-253 ILAAEFI
+253 ILAAEFV
-260 NQGEIYRAVLSEDG
+260 NQGATYRAVLNEDG
-274 NYYTPAGKAMRK
+274 NYYTPEGKAMRK

-331 AAGGGSVVAAGYN
+331 AAGSGSVVAAGYN

-395 HLHYEFVVGGIHK
+395 HLHYEFVVGGVHK
-408 NPRTLILPQA
+408 NPRTLTLPQA
-418 ETLSGNA
+418 ETLSGRA
-425 LSLFKVQARQQLAK
+425 LANFKAQAMPQLAK
-439 LEQPQLQLA
+439 LDSTELQLA
-448 QRRDAS
+448 QNKRDSNGG

>member
-1 MVLWHAFNSLPT
+1 MVIWHAFNALPH

-21 LSILVMMLAAWPSER
+21 LSIMIMMLAAWPSEQ

-41 VDDNEL
+41 VDENGNEIALREPANDNAL
-47 AVDQQVDDNELA
+47 NDDLPA
-59 VDQQVDDNELAVDQ
+59 
-73 QVDEE
+73 E
-78 ALLARAEPVTP
+78 AAQPVTP

-94 VTRQVKVRS
+94 ITKQVKVRR
-103 GDNMGVIFQRL
+103 GDNMGVIFQRI
-114 GLSTADLHLIDQLEG
+114 GLSTTDLHLIDQLEG
-129 TDTLRLL
+129 CDPLRMLQ
-136 RPGQELTF
+136 PGQELTF
-144 KLTQGG
+144 KLTENG

-168 RKDDSFTARAVRLE
+168 RKEETFVARNVKIA
-182 LDTREASAQGS
+182 LDTREQVSKGE

-203 EAGMTEDQIMDLA
+203 DAGMTEDQIMDLA

-237 LFEEKYQD
+237 VYEDKFRD
-245 EERVASGD
+245 DERVASGD
-253 ILAAEFI
+253 ILAAEFV
-260 NQGEIYRAVLSEDG
+260 NQGTAYRAVLNEDG
-274 NYYTPAGKAMRK
+274 NYYTPEGKAMRK

-307 HPVTGKVRPHNG
+307 HPVTGKIRPHNG

-331 AAGGGSVVAAGYN
+331 AAGSGSVVAAGYN

-377 KQGQTIGLLGGTG
+377 KQGQTIGTLGGTG

-408 NPRTLILPQA
+408 NPRTLTLPQA
-418 ETLSGNA
+418 ETLSGRELAN
-425 LSLFKVQARQQLAK
+425 FKKLAMPQLAK
-439 LEQPQLQLA
+439 LDNPELLLA
-448 QRRDAS
+448 QNKRDGRGN

>member
-1 MVLWHAFNSLPT
+1 MVIWHAFNSLPH

-21 LSILVMMLAAWPSER
+21 LSILTMMLIAWPSEQ

-41 VDDNEL
+41 VDDNGNEIAMSEQTDEAPAPAEL
-47 AVDQQVDDNELA
+47 TAQVE
-59 VDQQVDDNELAVDQ
+59 Q
-73 QVDEE
+73 
-78 ALLARAEPVTP
+78 PVTP
-89 PKPRY
+89 PKPTY
-94 VTRQVKVRS
+94 ITKQVKVRR
-103 GDNMGVIFQRL
+103 GDNMGIIFQRL
-114 GLSTADLHLIDQLEG
+114 GLSTTDLHLIDQLEG
-129 TDTLRLL
+129 SNPLRMLQ
-136 RPGQELTF
+136 PGQELTF
-144 KLTQGG
+144 KLTQNG

-168 RKDDSFTARAVRLE
+168 RQDDTFVARNVKMA
-182 LDTREASAQGS
+182 LDTRELVSKGE

-237 LFEEKYQD
+237 VYEEKFRD
-245 EERVASGD
+245 DERVASGD

-260 NQGEIYRAVLSEDG
+260 NQGEIYRAVLHDDG
-274 NYYTPAGKAMRK
+274 NYYTPQGKAMRK

-307 HPVTGKVRPHNG
+307 HPVTGKIRPHNG

-331 AAGGGSVVAAGYN
+331 AAGSGSVVAAGYN

-364 HLSKR
+364 HLTKR

-377 KQGQTIGLLGGTG
+377 KQGQTIGTLGGTG

-395 HLHYEFVVGGIHK
+395 HLHYEFVVGGVHK
-408 NPRTLILPQA
+408 NPRTLTLPQA
-418 ETLSGNA
+418 ETLTGRELAN
-425 LSLFKVQARQQLAK
+425 FKKLATPQLAK
-439 LEQPQLQLA
+439 LDSSEIQLA
-448 QRRDAS
+448 QNKRSNRGN

>member
-1 MVLWHAFNSLPT
+1 
-13 WHRKMVLI
+13 MVLI
-21 LSILVMMLAAWPSER
+21 LSIMIMMLAAWPSEQ

-41 VDDNEL
+41 VDDN
-47 AVDQQVDDNELA
+47 DNELA
-59 VDQQVDDNELAVDQ
+59 VEQR
-73 QVDEE
+73 VDEE

-89 PKPRY
+89 PKPSY
-94 VTRQVKVRS
+94 VTKQVKVRR
-103 GDNMGVIFQRL
+103 GDNMQVIFQRL
-114 GLSTADLHLIDQLEG
+114 GLSASDLYLIAQLEA
-129 TDTLRLL
+129 TNPLRTLQ
-136 RPGQELTF
+136 PGQELTF
-144 KLTQGG
+144 KLTRNGD
-150 ELHSLYY
+150 LHSLYY

-168 RKDDSFTARAVRLE
+168 RKAEGFVARPVKLE
-182 LDTREASAQGS
+182 LDTREQVARGE

-203 EAGMTEDQIMDLA
+203 DAGMTEDQIMDLA

-237 LFEEKYQD
+237 VYQDKYQD
-245 EERVASGD
+245 DERVASGD
-253 ILAAEFI
+253 ILAAEFV
-260 NQGEIYRAVLSEDG
+260 NQGATYRAVMNEDG
-274 NYYTPAGKAMRK
+274 NYYTPEGKAMRK

-331 AAGGGSVVAAGYN
+331 AAGSGSVVAAGYN

-395 HLHYEFVVGGIHK
+395 HLHYEFVVGGVHK
-408 NPRTLILPQA
+408 NPRTLTLPQA
-418 ETLSGNA
+418 ETLSGRA
-425 LSLFKVQARQQLAK
+425 LANFKAQAMPQLAK
-439 LEQPQLQLA
+439 LDSTELQLA
-448 QRRDAS
+448 QNKRDSNGG

>member
-1 MVLWHAFNSLPT
+1 MVIWHAFNSLPH

-21 LSILVMMLAAWPSER
+21 LSIMVMMLAAWPSEQ

-41 VDDNEL
+41 VDDNG
-47 AVDQQVDDNELA
+47 NELA
-59 VDQQVDDNELAVDQ
+59 IEQ

-78 ALLARAEPVTP
+78 ALLAEAKPIAP
-89 PKPRY
+89 PKPSY
-94 VTRQVKVRS
+94 ITKQVKVRS

-114 GLSTADLHLIDQLEG
+114 GLSTTDLHLIDQLNG

-136 RPGQELTF
+136 KPGQELTF
-144 KLTQGG
+144 KLTKSG

-157 PHSLEQALKVS
+157 PHSLEQALKVI
-168 RKDDSFTARAVRLE
+168 RKDEGFVARAVKLE
-182 LDTREASAQGS
+182 LDTREQVAKGE

-203 EAGMTEDQIMDLA
+203 DAGMTEDQIMDLA

-237 LFEEKYQD
+237 VYEEKFQD
-245 EERVASGD
+245 DERVASGD
-253 ILAAEFI
+253 ILAAEFV
-260 NQGEIYRAVLSEDG
+260 NQGAVYRAVLNEDG
-274 NYYTPAGKAMRK
+274 NYYTPDGKAMRK

-395 HLHYEFVVGGIHK
+395 HLHYEFVVGGVHK
-408 NPRTLILPQA
+408 NPRTLNLPQA
-418 ETLSGNA
+418 ESLSGRA
-425 LSLFKVQARQQLAK
+425 LASFKAQAMPQLAK
-439 LEQPQLQLA
+439 LDGAELHLA
-448 QRRDAS
+448 QNKRDSNGS

>member
-1 MVLWHAFNSLPT
+1 MIIWNAFNSLPT

-21 LSILVMMLAAWPSER
+21 LSIMVMMLAAWPSEQ

-41 VDDNEL
+41 VNDDEPL
-47 AVDQQVDDNELA
+47 ADASPLDEGEAQPQALA
-59 VDQQVDDNELAVDQ
+59 Q
-73 QVDEE
+73 
-78 ALLARAEPVTP
+78 RAA
-89 PKPRY
+89 KPSY
-94 VTRQVKVRS
+94 VTKQVKVRA
-103 GDNMGVIFQRL
+103 GDNMQVIFQRL
-114 GLSTADLHLIDQLEG
+114 GLSANDLYLIAQLE
-129 TDTLRLL
+129 TTNPLRTLQ
-136 RPGQELTF
+136 PGQELTF
-144 KLTQGG
+144 KLTKGG
-150 ELHSLYY
+150 DLHSLYY

-168 RKDDSFTARAVRLE
+168 RKAEGFVAKPVKLE
-182 LDTREASAQGS
+182 LDTREQVARGE
-193 IRSSFWGAAV
+193 IRSSFWGAAA

-237 LFEEKYQD
+237 VYQDKYQD
-245 EERVASGD
+245 DERVASGD

-260 NQGEIYRAVLSEDG
+260 NQGAIYRAVLNEDG
-274 NYYTPAGKAMRK
+274 NYYTPEGKAMRK

-331 AAGGGSVVAAGYN
+331 AAGSGSVVAAGYN

-364 HLSKR
+364 HLSKLS
-369 TVNKGQRV
+369 VNKGQRV

-395 HLHYEFVVGGIHK
+395 HLHYEFVVGGVHK
-408 NPRTLILPQA
+408 NPRTLDLPQA
-418 ETLSGNA
+418 ETLSGRELA
-425 LSLFKVQARQQLAK
+425 SFKAQAMPQLAK
-439 LEQPQLQLA
+439 LDSSELQLA
-448 QRRDAS
+448 QNKRDNSGS